1 MKTYIKHHFAAIIT
15 LLVLAATQAFAAETN
30 ILSNYTPNGESFSKE
45 TTIDFQKQTFKAV
58 LDLSTCQTK
67 AARQTKT
74 CSLSATTCRMQKDG
88 EALASMSFTCSTQAV
103 RILCRLTASM
113 EQPN

>member
-30 ILSNYTPNGESFSKE
+30 LLSNYTPNGSSFSKE

-58 LDLSTCQTK
+58 LDLSTCKSTTNYENVLSIGNDLQGASGWGTLTSSTSSILR
-67 AARQTKT
+67 AATP
-74 CSLSATTCRMQKDG
+74 CR
-88 EALASMSFTCSTQAV
+88 
-103 RILCRLTASM
+103 
-113 EQPN
+113 

>member
-45 TTIDFQKQTFKAV
+45 TTIDF
-58 LDLSTCQTK
+58 
-67 AARQTKT
+67 
-74 CSLSATTCRMQKDG
+74 
-88 EALASMSFTCSTQAV
+88 
-103 RILCRLTASM
+103 
-113 EQPN
+113 

>member
-30 ILSNYTPNGESFSKE
+30 LLSNYTPNGSSFSKE

-58 LDLSTCQTK
+58 LDLSSCQSTTTHEK
-67 AARQTKT
+67 
-74 CSLSATTCRMQKDG
+74 CSLSATTCRVQVDG
-88 EALASMSFTCSTQAV
+88 EALAST
-103 RILCRLTASM
+103 
-113 EQPN
+113 